1 MCNLSLK
8 KNSTVTLRGRCLDIV
23 GDKCSGP
30 GLRFEPTLS
39 ELGTY
44 PFNESTQHSRHLC
57 VYSTTQMLTFKNK
70 ETCGHMPSQRYLY
83 RWKLTQVGELP

>member
-1 MCNLSLK
+1 MA
-8 KNSTVTLRGRCLDIV
+8 TLRGRCLDVV

-44 PFNESTQHSRHLC
+44 PFNESTGHSRHLC
-57 VYSTTQMLTFKNK
+57 VLFHNTNADINNK